1 MTLSTIIGRTYH
13 SVTLDN
19 PTLPLAAP
27 LVGLAKDPSVQS
39 KAAEV
44 ARQIFT
50 NGNITVNLLP
60 ALAAGLLALAAAFF
74 LLPLLFPA
82 GGDVA
87 TGYGAPEISYGEPD
101 AGYAA
106 PSDGYGYRSVRSSYS
121 SVRWL

>member
-1 MTLSTIIGRTYH
+1 M
-13 SVTLDN
+13 
-19 PTLPLAAP
+19 
-27 LVGLAKDPSVQS
+27 GLAKDPSVQS
-39 KAAEV
+39 KATEV

-87 TGYGAPEISYGEPD
+87 TGYGTGYGAPQISYEEPN
-101 AGYAA
+101 AGYGA
-106 PSDGYGYRSVRSSYS
+106 PSDGYGYRSVRLNWCDRLS
-121 SVRWL
+121 